1 MGHIR
6 KATAVWKGDL
16 KSGTGTLNA
25 PSGELKNV
33 KYTFDTRFAD
43 KFGTNP
49 EELIA
54 AAHAAC
60 FAMALSGELGKAGLT
75 AEKIET
81 TAEITLDKVND
92 KPTVTKSHLKLD
104 AHVPG
109 AKNGQVEAIANEV
122 KVGCP
127 ISRLLNAEISLEMA
141 VHV

>member
-1 MGHIR
+1 MAIR
-6 KATAVWKGDL
+6 RATAVWEGDL
-16 KSGTGTLNA
+16 KSGTGTLNT

-54 AAHAAC
+54 AAHSAC
-60 FAMALSGELGKAGLT
+60 FAMALSGELDKAGLK
-75 AEKIET
+75 ADRIET
-81 TAEITLDKVND
+81 TAEVHLGRVDG
-92 KPTVTKSHLKLD
+92 KPTVTRSHLRLD

-109 AKNGQVEAIANEV
+109 AKNGQVEAIAEEV
-122 KVGCP
+122 RKGCP
-127 ISRLLNAEISLEMA
+127 ISRLLNTEITLETA